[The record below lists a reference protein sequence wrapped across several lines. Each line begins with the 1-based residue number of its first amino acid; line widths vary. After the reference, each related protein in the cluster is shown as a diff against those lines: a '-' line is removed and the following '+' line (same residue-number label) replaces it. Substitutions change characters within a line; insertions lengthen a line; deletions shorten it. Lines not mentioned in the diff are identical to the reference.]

1 MRILEIVEAPDKTA
15 VFAFGRMNP
24 ITIGHQKIIDTI
36 KQQNGDPFLF
46 LTHTQNNQKDPLNF
60 AQKKMYATNF
70 FQGVTVGDDNV
81 RTIID
86 AMKKLES
93 MGYNKIIYVAGS
105 DRVESFNDLLNKYN
119 GADYNFDSIDIVSAG
134 ERDPEVDGA
143 RGMSAS
149 KMRDFAARG
158 DLQTFINNVP
168 GEKKLAT
175 KIEIMKILV

>member
-93 MGYNKIIYVAGS
+93 MGLSLIHI
-105 DRVESFNDLLNKYN
+105 
-119 GADYNFDSIDIVSAG
+119 
-134 ERDPEVDGA
+134 
-143 RGMSAS
+143 
-149 KMRDFAARG
+149 
-158 DLQTFINNVP
+158 
-168 GEKKLAT
+168 
-175 KIEIMKILV
+175 